1 MSSSMHFGKT
11 VPSVRTG
18 IEIHRF
24 LLWKRTDRFLK
35 LGNRNFI
42 RTDRIGLGRT
52 DARPIRNA
60 SYPSL
65 DQLVKGICSC
75 YLSEEAQAHELDV
88 AFFWTCS
95 VLNYPNPVRCIQVP
109 QRRKIKGVY
118 VGSACC
124 QNVSFGVWMDRQ
136 TQAAPHE

>member
-1 MSSSMHFGKT
+1 MHFGKT

-88 AFFWTCS
+88 PFFLDLLSSQLSESSAVHSGATTEK
-95 VLNYPNPVRCIQVP
+95 NQRGVRRICLLP
-109 QRRKIKGVY
+109 KCEFRR
-118 VGSACC
+118 
-124 QNVSFGVWMDRQ
+124 MDG
-136 TQAAPHE
+136 